1 MERRNLFKYFS
12 LLGLMP
18 LTSKFSSAAD
28 FTETTVPQKPDR
40 EYWTEVIST
49 IATPLLESLSKGELK
64 RNMPVEC
71 KPGHTTDRRKV
82 TYLEAFGRLMAGMSP
97 WLELGT
103 DDTKKGQLRKHFIKL
118 AQQSMKMAVDPASP
132 DFMNFTNG
140 GQPLVD
146 AAFLAHAILR
156 APNVLWK
163 ELDSTTQKQLVAA
176 MKSSRV
182 IVPPY
187 NNWLLF
193 AAMVEAFLLF
203 AGEQWDGM
211 RVDLA
216 VKKHMEWYVGDGMY
230 SDGPQFHWD
239 YYNSYVIQPM
249 LLDVLREATQHSNR
263 YQRTYETALK
273 RAKRY
278 AEIQERLISPEGTFP
293 AIGRS
298 LPYRFGAF
306 QHLSQMA
313 LQHQLPDEIT
323 PAQVRS
329 ALTIVIRRMYEMP
342 GTFDKNGWLTIGF
355 CGHQPDIAESYIST
369 GSLYLCSVGLLALG
383 LPPDDPFWTDAPA
396 EWTQV
401 KIWKGKNVPADHAI
415 HN

>member
-1 MERRNLFKYFS
+1 
-12 LLGLMP
+12 
-18 LTSKFSSAAD
+18 
-28 FTETTVPQKPDR
+28 
-40 EYWTEVIST
+40 
-49 IATPLLESLSKGELK
+49 
-64 RNMPVEC
+64 
-71 KPGHTTDRRKV
+71 
-82 TYLEAFGRLMAGMSP
+82 
-97 WLELGT
+97 
-103 DDTKKGQLRKHFIKL
+103 
-118 AQQSMKMAVDPASP
+118 
-132 DFMNFTNG
+132 
-140 GQPLVD
+140 
-146 AAFLAHAILR
+146 
-156 APNVLWK
+156 
-163 ELDSTTQKQLVAA
+163 

-203 AGEQWDGM
+203 AGEQWDGL

-230 SDGPQFHWD
+230 GDGPQFHWD

-249 LLDVLREATQHSNR
+249 LMDVLHELNKHSKR
-263 YQRTYETALK
+263 YQRTFETVLE

-278 AEIQERLISPEGTFP
+278 AKIQERLISPEGTFP

-313 LQHQLPDEIT
+313 LQHQLPDDII

-329 ALTIVIRRMYEMP
+329 ALTSVIHRMYEMP
-342 GTFDKNGWLTIGF
+342 GVFDENGWLTIGF
-355 CGHQPDIAESYIST
+355 CGHQPDIAETYIST

-383 LPPDDPFWTDAPA
+383 LPQEDPFWTDKAA

-401 KIWKGKNVPADHAI
+401 KIWSGENVPADHAI
-415 HN
+415 HD

>member
-1 MERRNLFKYFS
+1 MKRRNLFKYLS
-12 LLGLMP
+12 LVGLMP
-18 LTSKFSSAAD
+18 LSNKFTMASD
-28 FTETTVPQKPDR
+28 FTETFQPSVSER
-40 EYWTEVIST
+40 EYWINVVSN

-64 RNMPVEC
+64 KNMPVEC
-71 KPGHTTDRRKV
+71 KQGHSTSREKV
-82 TYLEAFGRLMAGMSP
+82 TYLEAFGRLMAGIAP
-97 WLELGT
+97 WLELGS
-103 DDTKKGQLRKHFIKL
+103 DDTKEGRQRQHFIKL
-118 AQQSMKMAVDPASP
+118 AQQSMKMAVNPKSP
-132 DFMNFTNG
+132 DFMNFTTG

-163 ELDSTTQKQLVAA
+163 QLDSETQKHLVAA

-216 VKKHMEWYVGDGMY
+216 VKKHMEWYVGDGLY
-230 SDGPQFHWD
+230 GDGPRFHWD

-249 LLDVLREATQHSNR
+249 LIDVLRESIKHSKR
-263 YQRTYETALK
+263 YQHTFDIVIK

-323 PAQVRS
+323 PAQVRG
-329 ALTIVIRRMYEMP
+329 ALTAVIRRMYEMP
-342 GTFDKNGWLTIGF
+342 GVFDKNGWLTIGF
-355 CGHQPDIAESYIST
+355 CGHQPDIAETYIST
-369 GSLYLCSVGLLALG
+369 GSLYLCSVGLLPLG
-383 LPPDDPFWTDAPA
+383 LPAEDPFWSDKATD
-396 EWTQV
+396 WTQV
-401 KIWKGKNVPADHAI
+401 KIWKGEDVPADHAI
-415 HN
+415 HD